1 MRNASQSTWRL
12 RIFVATWLAYVG
24 FYFCR
29 KPFSV
34 AKGTLGSELHLS
46 ATDLGTIGAAYLIAY
61 ALGQFLAG
69 TLGSRLGARRL
80 FLLGMALSI
89 VATIAFGLGGGFAF
103 LAGMMVANGLGQAVG
118 WPAGVGLMA
127 AWFGHAER
135 GRAMGLWATNFQVGS
150 LLSTF
155 VTAAVLV
162 RWGWQATFFVGAAV
176 LAVLWVVNAVVLV
189 DRPEDIGFPAPL
201 GATGSISDE
210 SVSPWTR
217 DLVIDVLLI
226 GVFYFFLKLIR
237 YALWSWVP
245 FFLQHNYGLNSDN
258 AGYLSTLFDIAGI
271 PGVLFSGWASD
282 RLFGG
287 QRAMPSL
294 VMMLLLF
301 ASCGLLMTLGA
312 TNLVVFALCLALVG
326 FSLFGPDAL
335 MTGAGAMD
343 LGDRRIALQVTG
355 IIVSLGACGPVVQEL
370 VIGRLYD
377 SQSGDLHVIFAL
389 LFGSAAITTAALA
402 VRVSRE
408 RKTAARR

>member
-1 MRNASQSTWRL
+1 
-12 RIFVATWLAYVG
+12 
-24 FYFCR
+24 
-29 KPFSV
+29 
-34 AKGTLGSELHLS
+34 
-46 ATDLGTIGAAYLIAY
+46 
-61 ALGQFLAG
+61 
-69 TLGSRLGARRL
+69 
-80 FLLGMALSI
+80 
-89 VATIAFGLGGGFAF
+89 
-103 LAGMMVANGLGQAVG
+103 
-118 WPAGVGLMA
+118 
-127 AWFGHAER
+127 
-135 GRAMGLWATNFQVGS
+135 MGLWATNFQVGS

-389 LFGSAAITTAALA
+389 LFGSAAISTAALA
-402 VRVSRE
+402 LRVIRE
-408 RKTAARR
+408 CKTAARR

>member
-271 PGVLFSGWASD
+271 PGVFFYGLGRARD
-282 RLFGG
+282 FGCR
-287 QRAMPSL
+287 RAKPRQGIIFVVL
-294 VMMLLLF
+294 
-301 ASCGLLMTLGA
+301 A

-389 LFGSAAITTAALA
+389 LFGSAAISTAALA
-402 VRVSRE
+402 LRVIRE